1 MASEIDARLTKFGP
15 RDVTVLGT
23 NGLLRVLPHAEAL
36 PPVTSMAEVTATL
49 LGGPH
54 PAVVQRAEAL
64 VAAERKAHAVQNEL
78 EETKTQLELVRVINI
93 LLIYSSANNINLT

>member
-1 MASEIDARLTKFGP
+1 MLQRKPRFFSGELESEQGAKDQTR
-15 RDVTVLGT
+15 
-23 NGLLRVLPHAEAL
+23 
-36 PPVTSMAEVTATL
+36 
-49 LGGPH
+49 
-54 PAVVQRAEAL
+54 EAL